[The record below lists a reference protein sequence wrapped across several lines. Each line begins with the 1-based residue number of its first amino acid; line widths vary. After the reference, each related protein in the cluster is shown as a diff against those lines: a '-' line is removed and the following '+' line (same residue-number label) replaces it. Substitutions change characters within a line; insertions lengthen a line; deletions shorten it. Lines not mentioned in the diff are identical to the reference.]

1 MKTEKNSVEGQLD
14 IFEAMNRAAAAVDR
28 MVEEDQKKV
37 KDKKSKEKREEKRE
51 EKSLR
56 LERESSME
64 EAGEPENTSVK
75 QVEIIRGASMHA
87 SLQKTFINTITDDF
101 AVVAYIDYNMVYF
114 KDWNAPA
121 SLHKFDYAKEA
132 VDYYMEQL
140 GRIQAVEDARVTE
153 ENEPFLDVKYVVEN
167 VYAECE

>member
-28 MVEEDQKKV
+28 MVVEDQKRN
-37 KDKKSKEKREEKRE
+37 KEKKTNKAVKQE
-51 EKSLR
+51 
-56 LERESSME
+56 LEFTME
-64 EAGEPENTSVK
+64 ESIDPGDVATK
-75 QVEIIRGASMHA
+75 QVEIIRGATMHA
-87 SLQKTFINTITDDF
+87 SLLKTFINALTDDF
-101 AVVAYIDYNMVYF
+101 ATVAYIDYNMVYF

-121 SLHKFDYAKEA
+121 SLHRFDTSKEA

-140 GRIQAVEDARVTE
+140 GRIQASKDAKLTE

-167 VYAECE
+167 IYAECE

>member
-14 IFEAMNRAAAAVDR
+14 IFEAMDRAAAAVDR
-28 MVEEDQKKV
+28 MMEEEQKKG
-37 KDKKSKEKREEKRE
+37 KEKKSAKPKREARKETIMEATIESDKK
-51 EKSLR
+51 L
-56 LERESSME
+56 
-64 EAGEPENTSVK
+64 TK
-75 QVEIIRGASMHA
+75 QTEIIRGASMHA
-87 SLQKTFINTITDDF
+87 SMQKTFINTITDDF

-121 SLHKFDYAKEA
+121 SLRKFEDSKEA

-140 GRIQAVEDARVTE
+140 GRIQAAKDVRVTE

>member
-28 MVEEDQKKV
+28 MVVEDQKRN
-37 KDKKSKEKREEKRE
+37 KEKKTNKAVKQEP
-51 EKSLR
+51 
-56 LERESSME
+56 ESTME
-64 EAGEPENTSVK
+64 ESVEVGNAATK
-75 QVEIIRGASMHA
+75 QVEIIRGATMHA
-87 SLQKTFINTITDDF
+87 SLLKTFINELTDDF
-101 AVVAYIDYNMVYF
+101 ATVAYIDYNMVYF

-121 SLHKFDYAKEA
+121 SLHRFDTSKEA

-140 GRIQAVEDARVTE
+140 GRIQASKDAKITE

-167 VYAECE
+167 IYAECE

>member
-28 MVEEDQKKV
+28 MVEEDHKQG
-37 KDKKSKEKREEKRE
+37 KEKRISKVAGKQVELPKEE
-51 EKSLR
+51 S
-56 LERESSME
+56 
-64 EAGEPENTSVK
+64 AEPATMTK
-75 QVEIIRGASMHA
+75 QQVEIIRGASMHA
-87 SLQKTFINTITDDF
+87 SMQKTFINAVTDDF

-121 SLHKFDYAKEA
+121 SLRKFESSKEA

-140 GRIQAVEDARVTE
+140 GRIQTSRDARITG

-167 VYAECE
+167 V

>member
-28 MVEEDQKKV
+28 MMEEDKKTGKEKKGKEKKAEKSV
-37 KDKKSKEKREEKRE
+37 CSELESSIEVAGEAEKKS
-51 EKSLR
+51 
-56 LERESSME
+56 
-64 EAGEPENTSVK
+64 VK
-75 QVEIIRGASMHA
+75 KVEIIRGASMHA
-87 SLQKTFINTITDDF
+87 SLQKTFINTVTDDF
-101 AVVAYIDYNMVYF
+101 AVVAYIDYNMVYY

-121 SLHKFDYAKEA
+121 SLRKFNNSKEA

-140 GRIQAVEDARVTE
+140 GRIQATEDARVTE